1 MDRSRLEW
9 KVGLFVVICLV
20 FAAGL
25 IMRFSKGPI
34 FARTYE
40 LSLVTSNV
48 GGIRVGASVLMAGV
62 PVGTVRSIDLEEG
75 GRRVI
80 MHAAIE
86 SQFII
91 YEGARFTIEQAG
103 FLGDQYVAV
112 TPGPNQERTLVPGES
127 VMVEEPFNIQ
137 EAART
142 AAGLMERLDQTVTK
156 LNVAVGRIDQTVLSE
171 QTLTNFSAVVVNFR
185 NASERA
191 LSTLAGIDH
200 LVETN
205 TPPLIGTVS
214 NLVLFSEQLN
224 RVSEELQLAV
234 ATNRIEITAAIK
246 NIESSTLQVNKLL
259 SDIEA
264 GRGLVGSLLK
274 DDHIGEQFRGTVG
287 HLNVLS
293 SNLSTHGLLWR
304 PRFQRPDPSQIYPGR
319 DPTR

>member
-1 MDRSRLEW
+1 MEW
-9 KVGLFVVICLV
+9 KVGLFVIICLA
-20 FAAGL
+20 FTAGL

-40 LSLVTSNV
+40 LRLATTDV
-48 GGIRVGASVLMAGV
+48 GGIRAGASVLMAGV
-62 PVGTVRSIDLEEG
+62 PVGNVRSIELEEG

-80 MHAAIE
+80 MHVAIE
-86 SQFII
+86 SDFRI

-103 FLGDQYVAV
+103 FLGDQYIAV
-112 TPGPNQERTLVPGES
+112 TPGPTQARALDPGET
-127 VMVEEPFNIQ
+127 VMVEEPFNLQ

-142 AAGLMERLDQTVTK
+142 AAGLMQRLDETVAK
-156 LNVAVGRIDQTVLSE
+156 LNVAVGRIDETILSE
-171 QTLTNFSAVVVNFR
+171 QTLTNFSSVVVNFR
-185 NASERA
+185 SASERA
-191 LSTLAGIDH
+191 LNTLTGIDH

-205 TPPLIGTVS
+205 TPPLITTVS

-234 ATNRIEITAAIK
+234 ATNRNEVTAAIK
-246 NIESSTLQVNKLL
+246 NIENSTAQVGNLL
-259 SDIEA
+259 SDLEA

-274 DDHIGEQFRGTVG
+274 SEEIEEQFRGTIG

-304 PRFQRPDPSQIYPGR
+304 PRASRPDPSPVYPGR
-319 DPTR
+319 VPSR